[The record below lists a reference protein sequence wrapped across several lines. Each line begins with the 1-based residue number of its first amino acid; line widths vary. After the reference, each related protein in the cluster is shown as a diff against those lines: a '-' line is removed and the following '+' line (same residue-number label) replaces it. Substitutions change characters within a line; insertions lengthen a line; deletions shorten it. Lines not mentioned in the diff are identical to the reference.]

1 MHALNG
7 RTSHFRDAGRAPRDA
22 AARQGAFVLPRFL
35 RKPARYAQHLLHGD
49 VVVPRHAG
57 LISTAVFFGL
67 TGLYGAWVGG
77 HMPATIKTTTTAIG
91 LGVNNV
97 KVTGNVRTSD
107 IDVLGALGLDGSTS
121 LVGISAKAA
130 QKAIA
135 SLPWVASAD
144 VLKIYPDTLSVVIH
158 ERKPFAVWQ
167 HDGRLSVIDSKG
179 RIIVPFQTGSVDSKL
194 PVVVGQGA
202 ATSAAA
208 FVADV
213 RSRPALADRVKDFIR
228 VGDRRW
234 DLELKNG
241 VTVKLPQDGADHAMD
256 EVIALDGRNGLL
268 SRDITTVDMRLDD
281 RVVVRL
287 TQDALERR
295 NADMKAL
302 MKSRRR
308 SS

>member
-1 MHALNG
+1 M
-7 RTSHFRDAGRAPRDA
+7 
-22 AARQGAFVLPRFL
+22 
-35 RKPARYAQHLLHGD
+35 
-49 VVVPRHAG
+49 
-57 LISTAVFFGL
+57 
-67 TGLYGAWVGG
+67 
-77 HMPATIKTTTTAIG
+77 
-91 LGVNNV
+91 NNV

-135 SLPWVASAD
+135 SLPWVAGAD

-167 HDGRLSVIDSKG
+167 HDGQLSVIDSKG

-202 ATSAAA
+202 ATIGGGVRRRRA
-208 FVADV
+208 VA
-213 RSRPALADRVKDFIR
+213 SGIADRVKDYIR

-256 EVIALDGRNGLL
+256 EVLALDGRNGLL
-268 SRDITTVDMRLDD
+268 LARHHHRRHAARRSRR
-281 RVVVRL
+281 RPPHSGC
-287 TQDALERR
+287 LERR

-308 SS
+308 SIMSILGQGAPIEPFARFAPRPVHYRARRRFKQDLLRHRPAEAARGKRKRCRGARIASR